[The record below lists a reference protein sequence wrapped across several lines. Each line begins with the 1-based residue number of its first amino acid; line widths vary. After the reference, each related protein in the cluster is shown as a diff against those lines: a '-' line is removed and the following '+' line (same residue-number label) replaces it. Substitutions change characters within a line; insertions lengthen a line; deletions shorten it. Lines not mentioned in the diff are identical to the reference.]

1 MRFLFSLFLLFQL
14 STAVFAQNSP
24 KLQLLFM
31 EMEHC
36 PWCHKMNEEIF
47 DNPKIRKKLD
57 TMYIISKK
65 LRDAEN
71 LPEFVK
77 PRYYPTTYI
86 ISREGKLLD
95 ELPGYMNP
103 ARFLD
108 YLTELYELETS
119 GKQ

>member
-1 MRFLFSLFLLFQL
+1 MRLLFPLLLMLQL
-14 STAVFAQNSP
+14 STSLLAQNTP

-57 TMYIISKK
+57 TMYTVIKK
-65 LRDAEN
+65 LRGTEN
-71 LPEFVK
+71 LPKFVQ

-86 ISREGKLLD
+86 ISPEGKLLD
-95 ELPGYMNP
+95 ELPGYMEQT
-103 ARFLD
+103 RFLD

>member
-86 ISREGKLLD
+86 ISPEGKLLD
-95 ELPGYMNP
+95 ELPGYMEQT
-103 ARFLD
+103 RFLD

>member
-1 MRFLFSLFLLFQL
+1 MRFLLPLLLILQL
-14 STAVFAQNSP
+14 STSLFADAKP

-31 EMEHC
+31 EMEYC
-36 PWCHKMNEEIF
+36 PWCHKMNAEVFE
-47 DNPKIRKKLD
+47 NPKIRKKLD
-57 TMYIISKK
+57 TMYHVTKK
-65 LRDAEN
+65 LRGAEN

-86 ISREGKLLD
+86 ISPEGKLLD

-119 GKQ
+119 GKE